1 MANPIVMFTDRL
13 HEIIDDING
22 PISEALLNI
31 LDGNYLIKN
40 KLNISKVDVSKTD
53 WNFDIT
59 IGNNV
64 QRMKVGKFIS
74 LFFDTRDDD
83 GKIIHRAFT
92 DKQIYDFTVSYNN
105 LKRGLPA
112 SIQTTSDNY
121 KKVEIKDFTYNPKD
135 IKSTFLS
142 LTTKTY
148 PHGHEEEVLRF
159 LPELKKDQ
167 FGNYYKIIGKS
178 QTMFTSHLDTAD
190 REQMNVTVYSTIL
203 SDGDEMLVTDKSSIL
218 GADDKSGVTVMLYMM
233 AHNIP
238 GIYYFFIGEERGGIG
253 SHQVAGVFETVEHL
267 QGVKRCVSFDRRNY
281 FSIITHQLGR
291 QCCSNQFAEALAKEL
306 NKSGLSISLDSTGV
320 YTDSASFID
329 EIPECT
335 NVSVGYFSEH
345 TKSESQNISYLERLA
360 KACLKVSWEDLP
372 TVKKV
377 GFDEVTMRKYKTF
390 ISDFK
395 STIFNLEAKMVS
407 EYGNAFIKI
416 DVDDPDPIIV
426 YKDLQSIE
434 SLLKKHNMDPDIK
447 FDDNYIKI
455 ELK

>member
-22 PISEALLNI
+22 PIAEALLNL

-40 KLNISKVDVSKTD
+40 ELNIGKVDVSKTD
-53 WNFDIT
+53 WNFDVT
-59 IGNNV
+59 IGDNV
-64 QRMKVGKFIS
+64 QRMKVAKFIS
-74 LFFDTRDDD
+74 LFFDTRDES
-83 GKIIHRAFT
+83 GKIIHRAFS

-105 LKRGLPA
+105 LKKGLPVP
-112 SIQTTSDNY
+112 TTSGNY

-159 LPELKKDQ
+159 LPELQKDQ

-190 REQMNVTVYSTIL
+190 RQQKDVTVYSTIL

-345 TKSESQNISYLERLA
+345 TTSESQNISYLERLA

-377 GFDEVTMRKYKTF
+377 GFDEEVMRKYKTF

-395 STIFNLEAKMVS
+395 STIFNLESKMVS

-416 DVDDPDPIIV
+416 DVDDPDPIVV